1 MSTILEGRCVGGPC
15 DRPNCPVERAMEI
28 LPEEGVLDTAAK
40 RFAQAGLG
48 LIPRGVSMRHDA
60 KGVYSL
66 AFNCP
71 QCDVGTLTVYQGPDE
86 EAIHQARRAEYPD
99 P

>member
-1 MSTILEGRCVGGPC
+1 M
-15 DRPNCPVERAMEI
+15 
-28 LPEEGVLDTAAK
+28 LPEKGVLDTAAK

-48 LIPRGVSMRHDA
+48 LIPREVSMRHDA

-66 AFNCP
+66 AFDCP
-71 QCDVGTLTVYQGPDE
+71 QCDVGTLTVYQGPDA
-86 EAIHQARRAEYPD
+86 EAIHQARLADYPK